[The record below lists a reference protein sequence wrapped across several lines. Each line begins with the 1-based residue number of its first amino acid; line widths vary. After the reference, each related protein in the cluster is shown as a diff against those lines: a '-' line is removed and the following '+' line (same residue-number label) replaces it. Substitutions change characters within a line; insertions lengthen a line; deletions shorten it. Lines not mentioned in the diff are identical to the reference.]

1 MLIDSTA
8 LIAQGTLWGLGI
20 FSIVTWVLILLKG
33 IQQTRVGVAN
43 RRYKKAFWGAANLNA
58 AVEVNEGEGPASR
71 LAQVGFGALR
81 EADLAN
87 ERGANDLEHS
97 GERQDV
103 LERYLR
109 QQLQKERHSLDSGL
123 AVLASIGS
131 TAPFVGLF
139 GTVWGIMHA
148 LHDIG
153 QRGSASLDVVAGP
166 IGEALVATGIGIA
179 VAVPAVLGYNFFV
192 RRVKLIGADLEDF
205 ATDLVNLA
213 QRSQF
218 RLQKLTAPKS
228 SSAKENGGGKENGS
242 GLKSGASTPE
252 VFA

>member
-1 MLIDSTA
+1 MFGDSTA
-8 LIAQGTLWGLGI
+8 LIHNGTLWLLGL
-20 FSIVTWVLILLKG
+20 FSIATWVLVVIKG
-33 IQQTRVGVAN
+33 VQQARVKSAN
-43 RRYKKAFWGAANLNA
+43 RRYQRAFWGAADLNA
-58 AVEVNEGEGPASR
+58 AVAVTEGEGPANR

-81 EADLAN
+81 EAEVAT
-87 ERGANDLEHS
+87 DLEHS

-109 QQLQKERHSLDSGL
+109 QQLQRERHSLDSGL
-123 AVLASIGS
+123 AILASIGS

-166 IGEALVATGIGIA
+166 IGDALVATGIGIA
-179 VAVPAVLGYNFFV
+179 VAVPAVLAYNYFI
-192 RRVKLIGADLEDF
+192 RGLKLIGADLEDF
-205 ATDLVNLA
+205 ATELVNLA

-218 RLQKLTAPKS
+218 RFKTLNTSKPQVVKEIGSKS
-228 SSAKENGGGKENGS
+228 VFT
-242 GLKSGASTPE
+242 GAE
-252 VFA
+252 VPA